1 VRTSDEGY
9 FYMFFEE
16 ILHWFRK
23 FCNEKSMNFLFLLD
37 LALHNNQYMSR
48 SHQILFYVEEHIPL
62 MNVNNLLIRVIT
74 DLYQTPLSILHADNR
89 LLNWKGFVM
98 N

>member
-1 VRTSDEGY
+1 MRTSDEGY

-16 ILHWFRK
+16 IVHWFRK

-37 LALHNNQYMSR
+37 LALHNNQYMSKSR
-48 SHQILFYVEEHIPL
+48 QILFYVEAHIPL
-62 MNVNNLLIRVIT
+62 IDVNNLLIRVII